1 MYSHS
6 YASPLVNWIGH
17 FWRMCP
23 YTESSSKGL
32 MIPLRSWFLSP
43 PDVRAATLKVTVGG
57 TKVSKLGL
65 FLFISETRGQAF
77 LPRKRTSLP
86 PFLHGRGRA
95 FLQLLPGKEPAK
107 MAAVMHKHRL
117 PQLAHMRCE
126 DRTTKFNGQLG
137 KVKAASASHFH
148 ASAHSASVKI
158 L

>member
-65 FLFISETRGQAF
+65 FSSYQKQEDK
-77 LPRKRTSLP
+77 PSC
-86 PFLHGRGRA
+86 HGRGRA
-95 FLQLLPGKEPAK
+95 FLHFCTEEDEPSSSFFLEKNLLKWLRSCTSTNC
-107 MAAVMHKHRL
+107 HNL
-117 PQLAHMRCE
+117 PMRCE